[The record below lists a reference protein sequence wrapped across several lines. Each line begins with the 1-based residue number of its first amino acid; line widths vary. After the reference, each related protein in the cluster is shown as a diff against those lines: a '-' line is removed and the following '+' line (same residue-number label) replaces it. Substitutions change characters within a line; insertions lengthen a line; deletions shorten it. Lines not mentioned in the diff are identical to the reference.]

1 MRLTHNT
8 LRKMVLQEMRKV
20 KAQRV
25 MQEGTY
31 ERPVRITP
39 QYLNRI
45 IREEYEA
52 HSQRQ
57 RLAEARRRRVR
68 ARRLAEARRRVRNS
82 YYY

>member
-1 MRLTHNT
+1 
-8 LRKMVLQEMRKV
+8 MVLQEMRKV
-20 KAQRV
+20 KSQRV

-31 ERPVRITP
+31 ERPIRLTAET
-39 QYLNRI
+39 LNRI

-68 ARRLAEARRRVRNS
+68 ARRLAEARRRRARNS
-82 YYY
+82 YFY